1 MGQVVINI
9 KGNKGFTLVEI
20 LVSILLLTIVLLGVL
35 QSLAI
40 YTRQNINNLIRDEA
54 VKIGQECVENLRN
67 GVDCSSNITRQFRDM
82 YINFSITAPNATSL
96 NNGNNQIQVSVT
108 YSYPPN
114 TNHTYTLNSVVY
126 KP

>member
-108 YSYPPN
+108 YSYPPS